1 MPHDHR
7 VATRRRLRRTLAAVG
22 LALVLVAA
30 GCDATKPSGS
40 ARPSL
45 SPSPATSSGPTPT
58 TSASGGANA
67 SISPELAKVY
77 QDINAQV
84 RAIRGLQEKQPV
96 TPTILTRAE
105 MAVLL
110 EQQLQTDSP
119 PALLSAY
126 ERLYHAMGV
135 LPKDQH
141 LADVYVDL
149 LKSQV
154 AGLYVPTD
162 KKLYVVSDAGEVGPL
177 EKVLYAHEYTHALQD
192 QNHDLVGFQPDSLK
206 DQSDRQLAR
215 QALVEGDAYVTMT
228 YWLQQHL
235 TSSEMQV
242 VLNSSQD
249 QAAQEALKRIPPV
262 VASQI
267 LFAAL
272 EGTVWVLG
280 LQLQGG
286 FAAVDAAFDD
296 PPESTEQ
303 ILHADKWASHEP
315 PIDVELPADLAT
327 RMGSGWSV
335 GLQDTFGEHQ
345 LGVWISAAV
354 PTGGLP
360 SPPPEAVV
368 GWGGDR
374 VALLD
379 GPDGRWA
386 VALKTEWDTDK
397 DAAEFEAGIA
407 KRVAEAGG
415 PGQVLPGEGGRV
427 RWVVIGS
434 DDATRAQVANALGL
448 AG

>member
-1 MPHDHR
+1 MPHDR
-7 VATRRRLRRTLAAVG
+7 LAAARRRPRRTLVAAG
-22 LALVLVAA
+22 LALVLVAV

-40 ARPSL
+40 IGPSA
-45 SPSPATSSGPTPT
+45 SPSSVTSSSPAAT
-58 TSASGGANA
+58 TSASAGASA
-67 SISPELAKVY
+67 SISPELAKTY
-77 QDINAQV
+77 RDINAQV
-84 RAIRGLQEKQPV
+84 REIRGLQEKQPV
-96 TPTILTRAE
+96 TPTILSKAQ
-105 MAVLL
+105 MATLL
-110 EQQLQTDSP
+110 EQQLNADSP
-119 PALLSAY
+119 PELLSAY

-149 LKSQV
+149 LESQV

-162 KKLYVVSDAGEVGPL
+162 KKLYVVSEAGEVGPL
-177 EKVLYAHEYTHALQD
+177 EKVFYSHEYTHALQD
-192 QNHDLVGFQPDSLK
+192 QNHDLDGFQPDSLK

-242 VLNSSQD
+242 VLNNSQD
-249 QAAQEALKRIPPV
+249 QAAQEALKRIPPI

-267 LFAAL
+267 VFAAL

-303 ILHADKWASHEP
+303 VLHADKWASREP
-315 PIDVELPADLAT
+315 PIDVQLPADLAT
-327 RMGSGWSV
+327 RLGSGWSV

-360 SPPPEAVV
+360 TPPPEAVA

-386 VALKTEWDTDK
+386 VALKTQWDADK

-427 RWVVIGS
+427 RWIVIGS
-434 DDATRAQVANALGL
+434 DDATLGQVANALGL

>member
-1 MPHDHR
+1 MPPY
-7 VATRRRLRRTLAAVG
+7 VPASRRHPRRALVVLGLAVLLAAT
-22 LALVLVAA
+22 
-30 GCDATKPSGS
+30 GCDATRPSGTVGPS
-40 ARPSL
+40 A
-45 SPSPATSSGPTPT
+45 SPSPVASAAPTP
-58 TSASGGANA
+58 SASAPGPNA
-67 SISPELAKVY
+67 SISPELAKIY
-77 QDINAQV
+77 ADIDAQV
-84 RAIRGLQEKQPV
+84 REIRGLPEKQPV
-96 TPTILTRAE
+96 TPTILSKAE
-105 MAVLL
+105 MAKLL
-110 EQQLQTDSP
+110 EAQLKTDSP

-135 LPKDQH
+135 LPKDQK
-141 LADVYVDL
+141 LSDVYVDL
-149 LKSQV
+149 LESQV

-162 KKLYVVSDAGEVGPL
+162 KKLYVVSEAGGVGPL

-192 QNHDLVGFQPDSLK
+192 QNHDLIGFQPDSLK

-235 TSSEMQV
+235 SAAEMQV
-242 VLNSSQD
+242 VVNGSQD

-272 EGTVWVLG
+272 QGTVWVLG

-286 FAAVDAAFDD
+286 FAAVDAAFDN

-303 ILHADKWASHEP
+303 ILHADKWASREP
-315 PIDVELPADLAT
+315 PIDVQLPADLAT
-327 RMGSGWSV
+327 RMGAGWSV

-360 SPPPEAVV
+360 TPPPEAVV

-386 VALKTEWDTDK
+386 VALKTEWDTEV
-397 DAAEFEAGIA
+397 DAAEFQAGIA

-434 DDATRAQVANALGL
+434 DDATLAQVANALGL